1 MASVLARSVALA
13 VLALTFWCML
23 FPVCARHGHGHF
35 HARQQWQDAH
45 ATFYGGYDESGTMG
59 GACGYGNLPA
69 QGYGI
74 YTAAL
79 STALFN
85 DGLSCG
91 GCYELQCKAEEDPQW
106 CLPGKTVTV
115 TATNFCPPNF
125 AQANDAGGWCNPPL
139 SHFDLAVPAF
149 EQIALYKGG
158 VVPVRYR
165 RVECV
170 KKGGMRFTI
179 LGSQYYQMVLVT
191 NVGGAG
197 DVVAVY
203 VKAKH
208 PQIPG
213 NSGWQSLK
221 RNWGQNWQSH
231 LNMMGQ
237 TLSFRV
243 TTSDG
248 RSVISRGV
256 VPNSWQFGQTF
267 EGRQF

>member
-1 MASVLARSVALA
+1 MASVLGCTVVFATLA
-13 VLALTFWCML
+13 STFCCML
-23 FPVCARHGHGHF
+23 FPAGARDGHSHF
-35 HARQQWQDAH
+35 HAKQQWQDAH

-139 SHFDLAVPAF
+139 AHFDLAVPAF

-158 VVPVRYR
+158 VVPVLYR
-165 RVECV
+165 RLECV

-191 NVGGAG
+191 NVEGVG
-197 DVVAVY
+197 DVVAVS
-203 VKAKH
+203 VKAKD
-208 PQIPG
+208 PQISG
-213 NSGWQSLK
+213 NSGWESLK

-248 RSVISRGV
+248 RSVISRRV

-267 EGRQF
+267 EGGQF

>member
-1 MASVLARSVALA
+1 
-13 VLALTFWCML
+13 
-23 FPVCARHGHGHF
+23 
-35 HARQQWQDAH
+35 
-45 ATFYGGYDESGTMG
+45 
-59 GACGYGNLPA
+59 
-69 QGYGI
+69 
-74 YTAAL
+74 
-79 STALFN
+79 
-85 DGLSCG
+85 
-91 GCYELQCKAEEDPQW
+91 
-106 CLPGKTVTV
+106 
-115 TATNFCPPNF
+115 
-125 AQANDAGGWCNPPL
+125 
-139 SHFDLAVPAF
+139 
-149 EQIALYKGG
+149 
-158 VVPVRYR
+158 
-165 RVECV
+165 
-170 KKGGMRFTI
+170 MRFTI

>member
-1 MASVLARSVALA
+1 MASIFACTVALA
-13 VLALTFWCML
+13 TLALTFWCML
-23 FPVCARHGHGHF
+23 FGACARDGHSHF
-35 HARQQWQDAH
+35 HAKQQWQDAL

-79 STALFN
+79 STALLN
-85 DGLSCG
+85 DVLSCG
-91 GCYELQCKAEEDPQW
+91 GS
-106 CLPGKTVTV
+106 
-115 TATNFCPPNF
+115 
-125 AQANDAGGWCNPPL
+125 QANDAGGWCNPPL
-139 SHFDLAVPAF
+139 SHFDLVVPAF

-170 KKGGMRFTI
+170 RNGGMRFTI

-197 DVVAVY
+197 DVVAVS
-203 VKAKH
+203 VKAKD
-208 PQIPG
+208 PQIAG
-213 NSGWQSLK
+213 NNSSWQSLK
-221 RNWGQNWQSH
+221 RNWGQNWQTH

-237 TLSFRV
+237 TLSFIV
-243 TTSDG
+243 TATSDW
-248 RSVISRGV
+248 RSVISHRV
-256 VPNSWQFGQTF
+256 APNSWQFGQTF
-267 EGRQF
+267 EGRQS

>member
-1 MASVLARSVALA
+1 MASVLAHSVALA
-13 VLALTFWCML
+13 ILALTFWCML
-23 FPVCARHGHGHF
+23 FPACVCDGHGHF
-35 HARQQWQDAH
+35 HAKQQWQDAH

-85 DGLSCG
+85 VGLSCG

-106 CLPGKTVTV
+106 CLPGKTVTI

-125 AQANDAGGWCNPPL
+125 AQANDTSGWCNPPL
-139 SHFDLAVPAF
+139 AHFDLAVLAF

-158 VVPVRYR
+158 VVPLRYR

-170 KKGGMRFTI
+170 KKGGIRFTI
-179 LGSQYYQMVLVT
+179 LGSQYYKMVLVT
-191 NVGGAG
+191 INVGGARE
-197 DVVAVY
+197 VVAVS
-203 VKAKH
+203 VKAKD
-208 PQIPG
+208 PQIP
-213 NSGWQSLK
+213 
-221 RNWGQNWQSH
+221 
-231 LNMMGQ
+231 
-237 TLSFRV
+237 V

-248 RSVISRGV
+248 RSVIFRRV
-256 VPNSWQFGQTF
+256 APNSWQFGQTF
-267 EGRQF
+267 KGRQF